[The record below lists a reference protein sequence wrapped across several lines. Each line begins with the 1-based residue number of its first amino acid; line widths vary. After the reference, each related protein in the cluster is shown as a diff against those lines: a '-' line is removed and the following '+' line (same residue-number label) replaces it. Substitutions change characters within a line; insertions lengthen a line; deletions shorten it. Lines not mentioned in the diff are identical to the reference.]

1 MPHGNDDREDE
12 LIQDEYYV
20 PTARPAR
27 PPQKTRDY
35 EGRAPRRE
43 RDYDERAPRRE
54 RDYDEGPRRP
64 RRRKERP
71 AWPMLLLGCVGGIVL
86 LVLAGG
92 IAIFIALRS
101 ATGGNLPGLPGSIA
115 PTNYTQSGQIP
126 LTFTT
131 LSLLQ
136 INDPIG
142 NVTVTVSPG
151 ATSPSLNYVKRV
163 KATSS
168 SAAQAEFSKMSVQ
181 ASQVGGNTAW
191 TIQASV
197 PESNAIGSHPD
208 AIDLTLALPQSAVPA
223 TANPP
228 LALSI
233 TTSVGNINVTGA
245 SGLLNLADQFGN
257 VTVNQATLDDGSH
270 LGTNQGN
277 VTFSGSINTTPAAGS
292 TSPIYKLQCESGN
305 INATLPANTN
315 VTLDANTNLG
325 KITSAFPIQV
335 TNSSGGA
342 NYYGPLLASSGQN
355 PAPVLTMDVST
366 GNVIIH
372 QGG

>member
-1 MPHGNDDREDE
+1 MSRRMPHGNDDREDE

-20 PTARPAR
+20 PTARSARAPR
-27 PPQKTRDY
+27 PPQKTQN
-35 EGRAPRRE
+35 
-43 RDYDERAPRRE
+43 YDERAPRT
-54 RDYDEGPRRP
+54 
-64 RRRKERP
+64 RRRRQRR
-71 AWPMLLLGCVGGIVL
+71 AWPWLLLGCAGGIVL

-92 IAIFIALRS
+92 IALFIALRS
-101 ATGGNLPGLPGSIA
+101 ATGGNLPGLPGNIA
-115 PTNYTQSGQIP
+115 PTNYTQPGRIP

-136 INDPIG
+136 ISNRIG

-151 ATSPSLNYVKRV
+151 ATSSALNYVKRV

-168 SAAQAEFSKMSVQ
+168 SAAQTEFGKMSVQ
-181 ASQVGGNTAW
+181 ASQVGASTAW
-191 TIQASV
+191 TVKASV
-197 PESNAIGSHPD
+197 PGSNVIGSHTD
-208 AIDLTLALPQSAVPA
+208 AIDLTLTLPQSAVPA

-228 LALSI
+228 LALTI

-245 SGLLNLADQFGN
+245 SGLLNLSNQFGN

-277 VTFSGSINTTPAAGS
+277 VTFSGSINTTPAAGN
-292 TSPIYKLQCESGN
+292 TSPIYKLQSESGN

-342 NYYGPLLASSGQN
+342 NYYGPLLANGGQN

-372 QGG
+372 QG